1 MSDYDELAAHAR
13 ATTNGHHQDRAEGKD
28 LLEAAIIAVE
38 KAAYW
43 ENPKTYHEG
52 MFETGVK
59 MATLRANVALAV
71 ELRELRTLLARIHMK
86 ELMRP

>member
-1 MSDYDELAAHAR
+1 MAPDELAKHTR
-13 ATTNGHHQDRAEGKD
+13 QHTNGHYLDRAEGKD

-43 ENPKTYHEG
+43 ERPEKFHEG

-71 ELRELRTLLARIHMK
+71 EMRALRLALEEFVKVIPLQQR
-86 ELMRP
+86 